1 MSSWFFFA
9 FLSLSLS
16 PPIAIPR
23 SLAKGRVSC
32 VCVLILLVNFQE
44 FPHSYHS
51 IRGLLQKVDGPPSRQ
66 HGGRQGRPAT
76 LIALLLPSAA
86 GLDFL
91 QHLAS
96 PFMQGILHLCLR
108 GTEKGS
114 QGHWWSDVKWLDAN
128 KKKLDRPSAFGKHRG
143 PTNWIQLVRKEHPW
157 VIHGWMILDHLSCWA
172 DGSFFHYWS
181 STWV

>member
-1 MSSWFFFA
+1 MLQFFEKYSCRLDFFF
-9 FLSLSLS
+9 FVFSLSLS

-114 QGHWWSDVKWLDAN
+114 QGHW
-128 KKKLDRPSAFGKHRG
+128 
-143 PTNWIQLVRKEHPW
+143 
-157 VIHGWMILDHLSCWA
+157 
-172 DGSFFHYWS
+172 
-181 STWV
+181 